1 MNGCGKI
8 RGMDLLPYCKVNAK
22 IVKGKTNMRNFLTL
36 KNFFME
42 NRTGYL
48 IGIWW
53 LVITNILQVAI
64 PRVIGLTVD
73 VIATANSVDLLHTYI
88 FIIVLIA
95 VGLAI
100 SRYLWRI
107 YVVGIARKLEYYLRN
122 RIFSHFQTLDPKF
135 YDNRKTGDLMALA
148 SNDVV
153 AVRMAFAGGVVMVA
167 DALIITGFAVTV
179 MVITID
185 PSLTLIALVPL
196 PIIALAVTRF
206 NKLIHER
213 FKIVQAAF
221 ASLTDRVQENI
232 SAIRVVKT
240 FVLEKNQIKKF
251 NINSKNIIDTN
262 MSLVKVSGFLYPFIQ
277 YLASIS
283 FLIVLGYGGYLVI
296 NDRITI
302 GDFVAFNG
310 YLMILTW
317 PMMAVGYVINIIQR
331 GTASM
336 ARINEL
342 LDEKPEIS
350 DHKSIEMSIKS
361 IEGTIDFK
369 NLNFSYPGFSEL
381 VLKDFSL
388 AVGKGETVAVF
399 GRTGSGKSTI
409 TDLLLRMYE
418 TTENSLFIDGKEIHK
433 IPIQVLRQYIGYVP
447 QDSFL
452 FSTSIRE
459 NIAFGNPDASMEQ
472 VIEVAKAAVIYDDI
486 MTFPEQFETLVG
498 ERGITLSGGQ
508 KQRIAIAR
516 ALLVNPSIL
525 ILDDSLSAVDTATE
539 ENILRFL
546 EDYRKNR
553 STIIISH
560 RISAVKNADK
570 IIVLDGGRIVQQGK
584 HDELL
589 KDIRGLYNRMYQ
601 IQLLEEERPSEGDV
615 DAKK

>member
-1 MNGCGKI
+1 
-8 RGMDLLPYCKVNAK
+8 
-22 IVKGKTNMRNFLTL
+22 MRNFITL
-36 KNFFME
+36 KNFFLE
-42 NRTGYL
+42 NKKGYL
-48 IGIWW
+48 IGVWW
-53 LVITNILQVAI
+53 LIITNILQVSI
-64 PRVIGLTVD
+64 PRVLGLTVD
-73 VIATANSVDLLHTYI
+73 VIAEVNSVNLLFTYI
-88 FIIVLIA
+88 LLIIFIAI
-95 VGLAI
+95 GLAI

-122 RIFSHFQTLDPKF
+122 RIFAHLQTLDPKF
-135 YDNRKTGDLMALA
+135 YDNQKTGDLMALA

-153 AVRMAFAGGVVMVA
+153 AVRMTFAGGVVMVA
-167 DALIITGFAVTV
+167 DAVIITGFAVAV
-179 MVITID
+179 MIITID
-185 PSLTLIALVPL
+185 PLLTLLALAPL
-196 PIIALAVTRF
+196 PIIALVVTRF

-213 FKIVQAAF
+213 FKVVQAAF

-240 FVLEKNQIKKF
+240 FVLEKSQIKKF
-251 NINSKNIIDTN
+251 NKTSKNIIDTN
-262 MSLVKVSGFLYPFIQ
+262 MRLVKVSGFLYPFIQ

-283 FLIVLGYGGYLVI
+283 FLIVLGYGGFLVL
-296 NDRITI
+296 NGRITI

-317 PMMAVGYVINIIQR
+317 PMMAIGYVINILQR

-342 LDEKPEIS
+342 LDEEPEIS
-350 DHKSIEMSIKS
+350 DHKNVDMSIKN
-361 IEGTIDFK
+361 IQGTIQFK
-369 NLNFSYPGFSEL
+369 NLNFTYPGSSEK

-388 AVGKGETVAVF
+388 SVEKGETVAVF

-418 TTENSLFIDGKEIHK
+418 TDKNTLFIDEKEIHK
-433 IPIQVLRQYIGYVP
+433 VPIQILRRYIGYVP

-452 FSTSIRE
+452 FSATIKE
-459 NIAFGNPDASMEQ
+459 NIAFGNPEASMEQ
-472 VIEVAKAAVIYDDI
+472 IAQVAKAAVIYDDI
-486 MTFPEQFETLVG
+486 MAFPEQFETLVG

-539 ENILRFL
+539 ENILQFL

-570 IIVLDGGRIVQQGK
+570 IIVLDDGEIAQQGK
-584 HDELL
+584 HDALL
-589 KDIRGLYNRMYQ
+589 KDSRGLYNRMYQ
-601 IQLLEEERPSEGDV
+601 MQLLEEERSEGGI
-615 DAKK
+615 DA